1 MTDNLKFNVSPFQRL
16 LLLLLTTVLGYIV
29 ASVIAY
35 FMQRGGLTAS
45 KLFISTVVQDV
56 LLFIL
61 PAFVTA
67 IFITRQP
74 ADFLGVSRQPGI
86 NNIILAALC
95 LLVAIPAMNM
105 IIDWNAHLQLPDS
118 MSDIERWMKR
128 METET
133 GNTIAMMV
141 NGESV
146 MSLVMLILVVGI
158 MAGFSEE
165 LFFRGTIQR
174 MMITARVNAHV
185 AIWITAIIFSAIHMQ
200 FYGFVPRML
209 LGAMFGYMAWWSGS
223 LWPAITGHITN
234 NTVAAI
240 VMWMKARGASSPVT
254 QIDTIGA
261 DSFSLTA
268 ASLIF
273 TGACLLA
280 IYISCKKLSHEHH

>member
-1 MTDNLKFNVSPFQRL
+1 MTNNLKFNVSPFQRF

-29 ASVIAY
+29 ASVIVY

-61 PAFVTA
+61 PAVVTA
-67 IFITRQP
+67 VFITRQP
-74 ADFLGVSRQPGI
+74 ADFLGVEHRPGV
-86 NNIILAALC
+86 NNVILAVLC

-105 IIDWNAHLQLPDS
+105 IIDWNTHLQLPES
-118 MSDIERWMKR
+118 MSKVELWMKQ
-128 METET
+128 METDT
-133 GNTIAMMV
+133 ARTIAMMV

-146 MSLVMLILVVGI
+146 MSLVMLILVVGV

-174 MMITARVNAHV
+174 MMITARVNPHV
-185 AIWITAIIFSAIHMQ
+185 AIWLTAIIFSAIHMQ

-209 LGAMFGYMAWWSGS
+209 LGAMFGYMAWWSSS
-223 LWPAITGHITN
+223 LWLAVTAHITN
-234 NTVAAI
+234 NTLAAI
-240 VMWMKARGASSPVT
+240 VMWMKARGASGPVT

-261 DSFSLTA
+261 DNISLVA
-268 ASLIF
+268 ASVIF

-280 IYISCKKLSHEHH
+280 IYVSCKKLNHDHH

>member
-1 MTDNLKFNVSPFQRL
+1 MTNNLKFNVSPFQRL

-29 ASVIAY
+29 ASVIVY

-61 PAFVTA
+61 PAVVTA
-67 IFITRQP
+67 VFITRQP
-74 ADFLGVSRQPGI
+74 ANFLGVGHRPGV
-86 NNIILAALC
+86 NNVILAVLC

-105 IIDWNAHLQLPDS
+105 IIDWNAHLQLPES
-118 MSDIERWMKR
+118 MNKVELWMKQ
-128 METET
+128 METDT
-133 GNTIAMMV
+133 ARTIAMMV

-146 MSLVMLILVVGI
+146 MSLVMLILVVGV

-174 MMITARVNAHV
+174 MMITARVNPHV
-185 AIWITAIIFSAIHMQ
+185 AIWLTAIIFSAIHMQ

-223 LWPAITGHITN
+223 LWLAVTAHITN

-240 VMWMKARGASSPVT
+240 VMWMKARGASGPVT

-261 DSFSLTA
+261 DNLSLVA
-268 ASLIF
+268 ASVIF

-280 IYISCKKLSHEHH
+280 IYVSCKKLNHDHH